1 MLVSVVK
8 NGYGRKGGVS
18 GYLVAGK
25 TGTAQIPE
33 AGGYSEETIHSFGGF
48 FPAYD
53 ARFALLVKIDKVKG
67 INFAADSVAPI
78 FSQIAEHILNYYEI
92 APSQ

>member
-1 MLVSVVK
+1 M
-8 NGYGRKGGVS
+8 
-18 GYLVAGK
+18 VAGK

-78 FSQIAEHILNYYEI
+78 FSQIAEYILNYYEI